1 MALSMPDFRLQVRF
15 FGVRG
20 SVPTPVRENLGFGG
34 NTTCLEVRGPDRDLL
49 VIDGGTGVRGLGASL
64 TEEFGGQNLNLHFLM
79 THFHWDHIQGLPFFA
94 PFFNSSNRITFHSA
108 KSPDAAREIL
118 EGQMATPYY
127 PISFDFLS
135 AARDFSTLAE
145 QPAHHGGITIHA
157 FPLHHPQGASGYR
170 MESHGAV
177 IVHASDLEH
186 GDPHLDTVLREH
198 AQNADILIYDA
209 QYSPEEYSSKRG
221 WGHSTWLEA
230 AKVARDA
237 SVKHLILFHHDPTH
251 NDDMVTALVQEARRH
266 FENTDAAREGW
277 TVQV

>member
-1 MALSMPDFRLQVRF
+1 MPDFRLQVRF

-20 SVPTPVRENLGFGG
+20 SVPTPARENLGFGG
-34 NTTCLEVRGPDRDLL
+34 NTTCLEVRAPNHDLL

-64 TEEFGGQNLNLHFLM
+64 TDEFGGQNLNLHFLM

-94 PFFNSSNRITFHSA
+94 PFFSSSNRITFHSG
-108 KSPDAAREIL
+108 KPPESAREIL

-135 AARDFSTLAE
+135 AAREFATVGE
-145 QPAHHGGITIHA
+145 QGIRHGDIAIHA
-157 FPLHHPQGASGYR
+157 FPMHHPQGAFGYR
-170 MESHGAV
+170 IESGGAV

-186 GDPHLDTVLREH
+186 GDPHLDSVIREY
-198 AQNADILIYDA
+198 AQDANVLIYDA
-209 QYSPEEYSSKRG
+209 QYSPEEYASKKG

-230 AKVARDA
+230 TKVARDA
-237 SVKHLILFHHDPTH
+237 RVKHLILFHHDPSH
-251 NDDMVTALVQEARRH
+251 DDEAVDNLVRDARRH

-277 TVQV
+277 AVRV

>member
-1 MALSMPDFRLQVRF
+1 MTDFRLQVRF

-34 NTTCLEVRGPDRDLL
+34 NTTCLELRGPDRDLV
-49 VIDGGTGVRGLGASL
+49 VIDGGTGVRSLGASL

-108 KSPDAAREIL
+108 KSPESAREIL
-118 EGQMATPYY
+118 EGQMMSPYY

-135 AARDFSTLAE
+135 AAREFAMVGE
-145 QPAHHGGITIHA
+145 QAVRHGSITIQA
-157 FPLHHPQGASGYR
+157 FPLNHPQGASGYR
-170 MESHGAV
+170 IECGGAV

-186 GDPHLDTVLREH
+186 GHPRLDSVIREYAQDADVLV
-198 AQNADILIYDA
+198 YDA
-209 QYSPEEYSSKRG
+209 QYSPEEYLSKKG

-230 AKVARDA
+230 TQVARDA
-237 SVKHLILFHHDPTH
+237 RVKHLILFHHDPSH
-251 NDDMVTALVQEARRH
+251 DDTAVSQLVQEARRH

-277 TVQV
+277 TVRV